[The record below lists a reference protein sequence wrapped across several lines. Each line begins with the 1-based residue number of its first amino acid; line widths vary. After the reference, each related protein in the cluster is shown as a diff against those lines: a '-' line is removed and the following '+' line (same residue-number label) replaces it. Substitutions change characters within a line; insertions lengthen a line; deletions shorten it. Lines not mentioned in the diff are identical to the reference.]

1 MDLPVTN
8 DQKGVAVRGHC
19 YDAAFMEY
27 AVLSNTLSAR
37 AIIQILLND
46 LPIAS
51 VLDVGCATGTW
62 LKEWKASGV
71 ADIRGIDGD
80 YVKRDQLQISPT
92 EFVSRDLSLSF
103 HLGRTFDLVQSLEVA
118 EHLAAESAARFVES
132 LTGHSSG
139 LVLFSAA
146 PPGQGGEFHIN
157 ERPFEYWR
165 TLFRQRR
172 FVPFDCI
179 RPRIA
184 DRADISFWYRY
195 NVLLRARGPHGH
207 VAAGDRF
214 DKAARWRARSGYF
227 SFALQVT
234 QVPAA
239 ASALF
244 RSADAR
250 PSQVA
255 RIARLENLIR
265 SRGHYRHRA

>member
-1 MDLPVTN
+1 MELPVTS
-8 DQKGVAVRGHC
+8 DQKDVSATAHC

-37 AIIQILLND
+37 AIIQILRHN

-71 ADIRGIDGD
+71 ADIRGVDGD

-92 EFVSRDLSLSF
+92 EFVSHDLSLSF
-103 HLGRTFDLVQSLEVA
+103 HLDRTFDLVQSLEVA
-118 EHLAAESAARFVES
+118 EHLAAESAAGFIES

-165 TLFRQRR
+165 TLFRQGG

-184 DRADISFWYRY
+184 HRADISFWYRY
-195 NVLLRARGPHGH
+195 NVLLYVREDRMATLPQMI
-207 VAAGDRF
+207 AATRLGDGEFIPDISPLPFKLRKF
-214 DKAARWRARSGYF
+214 L
-227 SFALQVT
+227 LQRLPYST
-234 QVPAA
+234 QQT
-239 ASALF
+239 L
-244 RSADAR
+244 
-250 PSQVA
+250 
-255 RIARLENLIR
+255 ARLK
-265 SRGHYRHRA
+265 SRVLPHWRI

>member
-8 DQKGVAVRGHC
+8 DQKGVAATGHR

-27 AVLSNTLSAR
+27 AVFSNTLSAR
-37 AIIQILLND
+37 VIVQILLNNF
-46 LPIAS
+46 PIAS

-71 ADIRGIDGD
+71 ADICGVDGD

-92 EFVSRDLSLSF
+92 EFVSHDLSLSL
-103 HLGRTFDLVQSLEVA
+103 HLDRTFDLVQSLEVA

-165 TLFRQRR
+165 TLFRQRG

-195 NVLLRARGPHGH
+195 NVLLYVREDRMATLPRAIASTRLSDGEP
-207 VAAGDRF
+207 VPDISPLPFKLRKF
-214 DKAARWRARSGYF
+214 L
-227 SFALQVT
+227 LQRLPYST
-234 QVPAA
+234 QQT
-239 ASALF
+239 L
-244 RSADAR
+244 
-250 PSQVA
+250 
-255 RIARLENLIR
+255 ARLK
-265 SRGHYRHRA
+265 SRVLPDWRI

>member
-1 MDLPVTN
+1 MELPVTN
-8 DQKGVAVRGHC
+8 DQKDVSATAHC

-37 AIIQILLND
+37 AIIQILRNN

-71 ADIRGIDGD
+71 ADIRGVDGD
-80 YVKRDQLQISPT
+80 YVKRDQLQISPA
-92 EFVSRDLSLSF
+92 EFMSHDLSLSF

-118 EHLAAESAARFVES
+118 EHLAAESASRFVES
-132 LTGHSSG
+132 LTGHTSG

-165 TLFRQRR
+165 TLFRQRG
-172 FVPFDCI
+172 FVLFDYV
-179 RPRIA
+179 RPQIA

-195 NVLLRARGPHGH
+195 NVFLYVRE
-207 VAAGDRF
+207 D
-214 DKAARWRARSGYF
+214 
-227 SFALQVT
+227 
-234 QVPAA
+234 
-239 ASALF
+239 
-244 RSADAR
+244 
-250 PSQVA
+250 
-255 RIARLENLIR
+255 RIAKLPQAIAATRLRDGEPVPDISPLPFKLR
-265 SRGHYRHRA
+265 KFLLQRLPYSAQQTLARLKSRVLPDWRI

>member
-1 MDLPVTN
+1 MDLPVTKN
-8 DQKGVAVRGHC
+8 QKDVAATGHC
-19 YDAAFMEY
+19 YGTAFMEY

-37 AIIQILLND
+37 AIIPILLNN

-118 EHLAAESAARFVES
+118 EHLAAESAATFVES
-132 LTGHSSG
+132 LTEHSSG

-165 TLFRQRR
+165 TLFRQRG
-172 FVPFDCI
+172 FLPFDCI
-179 RPRIA
+179 RPQIA

-195 NVLLRARGPHGH
+195 NVLLYVREDRMATLPRPI
-207 VAAGDRF
+207 AATRLRNGEPVPDISPLPFKLRKF
-214 DKAARWRARSGYF
+214 L
-227 SFALQVT
+227 LQRL
-234 QVPAA
+234 PY
-239 ASALF
+239 SAQQTL
-244 RSADAR
+244 
-250 PSQVA
+250 
-255 RIARLENLIR
+255 ARLK
-265 SRGHYRHRA
+265 SRVLPGWRI